1 MTRVLL
7 RLAVRN
13 LLRHPWRTAA
23 TVVGVGVGIAAVL
36 ASLSVGANVRSNL
49 QADFAATVGRA
60 DLLVTPGAGGRAV
73 MPLDPVE
80 DVVRALPEVAAV
92 APVLNARVEP
102 VREVEGY
109 VPPVVPGVDSG
120 FQLSGRA
127 MAAPDALPA
136 DLVAGR
142 WPAPNEAALV
152 MARPFA
158 EARGFAVGDDV
169 AFATRFGEATFGLVG
184 LVDGATGYG
193 SSNGGRVA
201 LAPLAA
207 VQSAVRLDGRASLLE
222 IEAAPGV
229 DVATLR
235 AALEATLDARYD
247 VGAPAGRGEL
257 AGGIV
262 ETLQAG
268 LLVLAATLLALGGFL
283 AYNTFMASVVE
294 RTRTYALLRT
304 VALRRRDVRR
314 LAMFEAALVAAAGV
328 VFGVAFG
335 IALAWVLT
343 WANAFGLGFEV
354 RGLVVPWT
362 AVATA
367 AAGGVAVALVAGS
380 WPARLASRAA
390 PLAARRAA
398 EAAQL
403 PSAVRWGVAAIL
415 VGLAVTRVP
424 WEGPTALAAAA
435 VAMAAF
441 SIGVSLTARALLG
454 PAFRVARPALRGA
467 FGVAGDL
474 ASAFAA
480 RSANRNGV
488 AVGTV
493 VVGTGLVIGVGA
505 MVAGINAE
513 ISDWVDAT
521 ITGDLFV
528 TSPVAFPDDFE
539 ARLTALPAVD
549 VASGVGIRA
558 VRYRPPDAARGRT
571 VALILVDPARF
582 DPALDFG
589 RFLYVGEQ
597 GDDAQGY
604 ATLRSNDGVL
614 ISATMQERYGL
625 GVGDVADLRTRDG
638 FAPFRV
644 GGVVV
649 DFTGGGETVIAS
661 IDALERFGGGT
672 PDLYV
677 LLLDPAADPSA
688 VAADLRARFPELYL
702 DATPNDA
709 YKAEIVT
716 LSQRTFRATN
726 TLLGLAVAIA
736 ALGVANTLGMNLATR
751 GRDLATLRVLGVSR
765 DGVRRI
771 VVAEGLVVVVL
782 GSVLGVAFGLAL
794 ADVVTAGAEALTGY
808 ELDPAVPWSLVGV
821 ALLASPLVGLLAS
834 WAPARRAARLAPIE
848 ALKGST

>member
-7 RLAVRN
+7 RLALRN
-13 LLRHPWRTAA
+13 LLRHPWRTGA
-23 TVVGVGVGIAAVL
+23 TVVGVGVGVAAVL
-36 ASLSVGANVRSNL
+36 ATLSVGANVRGNL

-60 DLLVTPGAGGRAV
+60 DLLVAPGTGGRAV
-73 MPLDPVE
+73 LSLDPVLGT
-80 DVVRALPEVAAV
+80 VLALPEVAAV
-92 APVLNARVEP
+92 TPVLNRRLEP
-102 VREVEGY
+102 VRDVEGY
-109 VPPVVPGVDSG
+109 TPPVLPGVDSG
-120 FQLSGRA
+120 FQLSGRP
-127 MAAPDALPA
+127 MDAPEALPA

-142 WPAPNEAALV
+142 WPMPGEAELV

-158 EARGFAVGDDV
+158 EARGFAIGDAV
-169 AFATRFGEATFGLVG
+169 AFATRFGDVTFALVG
-184 LVDGATGYG
+184 WMDGATGYG

-201 LAPLAA
+201 IAPLGV
-207 VQSAVRLDGRASLLE
+207 VQDAVRLDGRASLLE
-222 IEAAPGV
+222 VEAAPGV
-229 DVATLR
+229 ELGALR
-235 AALEATLDARYD
+235 AALEGTLDARYE
-247 VGAPAGRGEL
+247 VVAPAGRGEL

-268 LLVLAATLLALGGFL
+268 LLVLAVTLLALGGFL

-314 LAMFEAALVAAAGV
+314 LATLEATVVAAAGV
-328 VFGVAFG
+328 AFGVAFG
-335 IALAWVLT
+335 VALAWGLT

-354 RGLVVPWT
+354 RALVVPAWALVAAAVGGT
-362 AVATA
+362 AVAL
-367 AAGGVAVALVAGS
+367 GAGS

-390 PLAARRAA
+390 PLAARRRA
-398 EAAQL
+398 EAASV
-403 PSAVRWGVAAIL
+403 PRAARWGAVAAL
-415 VGLAVTRVP
+415 VGLVVTRVP
-424 WEGPTALAAAA
+424 WEGYAALGAAA

-441 SIGVSLTARALLG
+441 SVGVALAAPALLG
-454 PAFRVARPALRGA
+454 PAFRVARPALRRA
-467 FGVAGDL
+467 FGVEGGLAAG
-474 ASAFAA
+474 FAG

-539 ARLTALPAVD
+539 ARLGEVPGVD

-558 VRYRPPDAARGRT
+558 VRFRPEGASRGRT
-571 VALILVDPARF
+571 VALILVDPERF
-582 DPALDFG
+582 DPDRDFG
-589 RFLYVGEQ
+589 RFLYVGGQ

-604 ATLRSNDGVL
+604 ATLRSDDGVL
-614 ISATMQERYGL
+614 ISSTVQDRYGL
-625 GVGDVADLRTRDG
+625 EVGDVASLRTRDG
-638 FAPFRV
+638 FASFRV

-649 DFTGGGETVIAS
+649 DFTGGGETFVAS
-661 IDALERFGGGT
+661 LELLERFGGGA
-672 PDLYV
+672 PELYV
-677 LLLDPAADPSA
+677 LLLADGADATA

-709 YKAEIVT
+709 YKAEIVN
-716 LSQRTFRATN
+716 LSQRTFATTN
-726 TLLGLAVAIA
+726 TLLWLAVAIA

-751 GRDLATLRVLGVSR
+751 GRDLATLRVLGVTR
-765 DGVRRI
+765 GGVRRI

-782 GSVLGVAFGLAL
+782 GSLLGVAFGLAL

-808 ELDPAVPWSLVGV
+808 ELAPAIPWPLVGV
-821 ALLASPLVGLLAS
+821 ALAASPLVGLIAS
-834 WAPARRAARLAPIE
+834 WAPARRASRLAPIE